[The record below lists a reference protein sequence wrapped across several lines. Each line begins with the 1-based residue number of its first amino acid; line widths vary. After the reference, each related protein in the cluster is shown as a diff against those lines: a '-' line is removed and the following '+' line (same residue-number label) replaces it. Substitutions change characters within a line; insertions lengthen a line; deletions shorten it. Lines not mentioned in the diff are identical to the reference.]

1 MRLCGVTSL
10 YVPKNAIGWS
20 KAGWRNT
27 KRYAPPVR
35 TSMLH
40 ESIDIPNDFGTHQRL
55 NNSGLLHASKT
66 MCAGALNVRVTTS
79 SRSALRSTAV
89 RFMAAG
95 LPSFPS
101 GICLLLAFQVLD
113 NLVQRV
119 EACAPELA
127 VPLDP
132 GGLFFQRAHA
142 KPAGSDAPGLFS
154 SDERCPLQHANMLL
168 HARKG
173 HMELSGEVRDRS
185 VGAAELLQHAAPG
198 RVRQRGERSVQVG
211 FVILNHMV
219 QYITPPGG
227 MQGEAERKMHT
238 RPIHSW
244 APLGGV
250 SGEVNGPRAHS
261 LPQSRK
267 QDR

>member
-1 MRLCGVTSL
+1 M
-10 YVPKNAIGWS
+10 A
-20 KAGWRNT
+20 
-27 KRYAPPVR
+27 
-35 TSMLH
+35 H
-40 ESIDIPNDFGTHQRL
+40 ESSDGPADFGTHQPL

-79 SRSALRSTAV
+79 SRSDLRSTAV

-101 GICLLLAFQVLD
+101 RICLLLAFQVLD

-132 GGLFFQRAHA
+132 VGLFFQRAHA
-142 KPAGSDAPGLFS
+142 KSAGSDAPGLFS

-168 HARKG
+168 HAREG

-185 VGAAELLQHAAPG
+185 VGAAELLEHAAPG
-198 RVRQRGERSVQVG
+198 RVRQRGERSVEAG
-211 FVILNHMV
+211 FVILNHIV
-219 QYITPPGG
+219 QYIAGRLAACKREG
-227 MQGEAERKMHT
+227 AGCYQERGKPA
-238 RPIHSW
+238 R
-244 APLGGV
+244 V
-250 SGEVNGPRAHS
+250 VRKGEVIKCAPGVEHWQGATPNSGFAPYLAVTLTQRGKTIWLEPVSDEDYNSA
-261 LPQSRK
+261 K
-267 QDR
+267 

>member
-1 MRLCGVTSL
+1 MS
-10 YVPKNAIGWS
+10 
-20 KAGWRNT
+20 
-27 KRYAPPVR
+27 
-35 TSMLH
+35 H
-40 ESIDIPNDFGTHQRL
+40 ESIDMPNDFGTHQRL

-154 SDERCPLQHANMLL
+154 SDERGP
-168 HARKG
+168 
-173 HMELSGEVRDRS
+173 
-185 VGAAELLQHAAPG
+185 LQHAAPG
-198 RVRQRGERSVQVG
+198 RVRQRGERSVEAG

-219 QYITPPGG
+219 QYI
-227 MQGEAERKMHT
+227 ADRLAACKRKN
-238 RPIHSW
+238 
-244 APLGGV
+244 L
-250 SGEVNGPRAHS
+250 
-261 LPQSRK
+261 
-267 QDR
+267 

>member
-1 MRLCGVTSL
+1 MS
-10 YVPKNAIGWS
+10 
-20 KAGWRNT
+20 
-27 KRYAPPVR
+27 
-35 TSMLH
+35 H
-40 ESIDIPNDFGTHQRL
+40 ESIDMPADFGTHQRL
-55 NNSGLLHASKT
+55 NKSGLLHASKT

-79 SRSALRSTAV
+79 SRSDLRSTAV
-89 RFMAAG
+89 RFMAAV

-101 GICLLLAFQVLD
+101 GICLLLAFQVFD
-113 NLVQRV
+113 NLVQRI

-154 SDERCPLQHANMLL
+154 SDERRPLQHGNMLL
-168 HARKG
+168 HAREG

-198 RVRQRGERSVQVG
+198 RVRQRGERSVEAG

-227 MQGEAERKMHT
+227 MQGEAEREMQINVVVHLLNDRSACPKTFRGSAWQPNCWIEIVCAQFIQILCNATSEPM
-238 RPIHSW
+238 P
-244 APLGGV
+244 AM
-250 SGEVNGPRAHS
+250 S
-261 LPQSRK
+261 LE
-267 QDR
+267 

>member
-35 TSMLH
+35 TSMSH
-40 ESIDIPNDFGTHQRL
+40 ETSDMPTDFGTHQRL

-66 MCAGALNVRVTTS
+66 MCAGALNVRDTTS
-79 SRSALRSTAV
+79 SRSDLRSTAV
-89 RFMAAG
+89 RFMAG
-95 LPSFPS
+95 LPSLPS
-101 GICLLLAFQVLD
+101 GICLLLVFQVLD

-142 KPAGSDAPGLFS
+142 EPAGSDAAGLFR

-168 HARKG
+168 HTREG

-185 VGAAELLQHAAPG
+185 VGAGELLQDAAPG
-198 RVRQRGERSVQVG
+198 RVGQRGEGSVEAG
-211 FVILNHMV
+211 LVILNHVV
-219 QYITPPGG
+219 QYI
-227 MQGEAERKMHT
+227 A
-238 RPIHSW
+238 
-244 APLGGV
+244 
-250 SGEVNGPRAHS
+250 
-261 LPQSRK
+261 
-267 QDR
+267 

>member
-1 MRLCGVTSL
+1 MS
-10 YVPKNAIGWS
+10 
-20 KAGWRNT
+20 
-27 KRYAPPVR
+27 
-35 TSMLH
+35 H
-40 ESIDIPNDFGTHQRL
+40 ESSDRPTDFGTHQRL

-79 SRSALRSTAV
+79 SRSDLCSTAV

-101 GICLLLAFQVLD
+101 GIWLLLAFQVLD

-119 EACAPELA
+119 KPCAPELA

-154 SDERCPLQHANMLL
+154 SDERCPLQHTNMLL
-168 HARKG
+168 HAREG
-173 HMELSGEVRDRS
+173 HVELSGEFRDRS

-198 RVRQRGERSVQVG
+198 RVRQRGERKVEVG
-211 FVILNHMV
+211 FVILNHIV
-219 QYITPPGG
+219 QYSRSTCGVQEGRCCYYQERGKPARVVRKGDVIKCAPGV
-227 MQGEAERKMHT
+227 E
-238 RPIHSW
+238 
-244 APLGGV
+244 
-250 SGEVNGPRAHS
+250 
-261 LPQSRK
+261 LPQRSEAFEELVRTLRK
-267 QDR
+267 TEEWRYVDREIDIRLVRA